1 MKKTIILT
9 ESQLKML
16 QEQEWEM
23 SSVDNAKLVEK
34 AQKELAIIHKSF
46 DSHYNMIVSVTMSD
60 IINDMRQYTNTLE
73 NLDTII
79 ESVEKKYN
87 YYFDIVESHD
97 LFDRPNEIS
106 TLSDLTFDMYAAL
119 EDLKDIKYVLDDM
132 LDLTR
137 KLSDKKPK
145 NVIKL
150 NENKKK

>member
-1 MKKTIILT
+1 MKIILS
-9 ESQLKML
+9 EPQLKML
-16 QEQEWEM
+16 QEQEWQM
-23 SSVDNAKLVEK
+23 SSVDNANLVEK
-34 AQKELAIIHKSF
+34 AQKDLSIINKSF
-46 DSHYNMIVSVTMSD
+46 DSHYNMIMAVTISD
-60 IINDMRQYTNTLE
+60 IINDMSQYTDTLE

-150 NENKKK
+150 NEDKK

>member
-1 MKKTIILT
+1 MKKTIVLT
-9 ESQLKML
+9 EAQVKVLL
-16 QEQEWEM
+16 EQEWNM
-23 SSVDNAKLVEK
+23 PSVDNTKLVEK
-34 AQKELAIIHKSF
+34 AQKELSIIHKSF
-46 DSHYNMIVSVTMSD
+46 DTHYNMIVSVTMSD
-60 IINDMRQYTNTLE
+60 IINDMSQYTNTLE

-106 TLSDLTFDMYAAL
+106 TLSDLTFNMYAAL

-150 NENKKK
+150 NENK

>member
-1 MKKTIILT
+1 MKIILS
-9 ESQLKML
+9 EPQLKML
-16 QEQEWEM
+16 QEQEWQM

-34 AQKELAIIHKSF
+34 AQKDLSMIHKSF
-46 DSHYNMIVSVTMSD
+46 DSHYNMIVSVNMSD
-60 IINDMRQYTNTLE
+60 IINDMRQYTDTLE

-150 NENKKK
+150 NENK

>member
-1 MKKTIILT
+1 MKIILS
-9 ESQLKML
+9 EPQLKML

-23 SSVDNAKLVEK
+23 PSVDNAKLVEK
-34 AQKELAIIHKSF
+34 AQKELSIINKSF
-46 DSHYNMIVSVTMSD
+46 DSHYNMIMTVTMGD
-60 IINDMRQYTNTLE
+60 IINDKNQYIDTLD
-73 NLDTII
+73 NLYTII
-79 ESVEKKYN
+79 ESVEKKYD
-87 YYFDIVESHD
+87 YYFDIVDSHD

-106 TLSDLTFDMYAAL
+106 TLSDLTNDLYTAL
-119 EDLKDIKYVLDDM
+119 EDLKDIKYVLEDM

>member
-1 MKKTIILT
+1 
-9 ESQLKML
+9 ML
-16 QEQEWEM
+16 QEQEWQM

-34 AQKELAIIHKSF
+34 AQKDLSMIHKSF
-46 DSHYNMIVSVTMSD
+46 DSHYNMIVSVNMSD
-60 IINDMRQYTNTLE
+60 IINDMRQYTDTLE

-150 NENKKK
+150 NENK